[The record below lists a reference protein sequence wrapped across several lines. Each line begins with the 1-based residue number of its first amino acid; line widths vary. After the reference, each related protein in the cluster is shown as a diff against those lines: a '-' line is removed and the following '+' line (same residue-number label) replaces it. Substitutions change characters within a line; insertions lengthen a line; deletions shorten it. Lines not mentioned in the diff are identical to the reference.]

1 MDALPYFCTGY
12 SKGLIFPIMKKNYT
26 YIMKQFKDI
35 LASIALVVLLAMC
48 VGAPAFGQD
57 IDRSIRVNYIEGQIH
72 LDGILDEAEWQNADT
87 GTDFWQFFP
96 TDSAISVNPTEFRLL
111 YNDHTLYIGITARA
125 KSDNYIVSSLRRD
138 FSGTSNDNVTLM
150 FDTFSDGTTAYLF
163 GMTPYGVQREAF
175 VSEGGSGANPLNVT
189 WDQKWQV
196 ESKMHEDY
204 YILEAAIP
212 FSSMKF
218 REGETTWRV
227 KCYRW
232 DMQTNEQ
239 SSWARVPQNQ
249 MLSSLAFMGDMV
261 FEKPLGKSHTPFA
274 IIPYVNALADK
285 NFITGQTDQKL
296 KVGGDAKLAIGN
308 SMNLDITVHPDFSNV
323 EVDDIFT
330 NLTRFE
336 LFLPE
341 KRQFF
346 IDNSDLFGSYGDA
359 FNAAK
364 PFFSRRIGLSRDKNG
379 NLIENRILGGIRL
392 SGKIGQDWRLGI
404 LNIQTDSDKTSEIA
418 SNNNM
423 MVAVQRKMFSR
434 SNLGVFLINRQ
445 TFGEYDFVDPS
456 QEYNRVLGADYNLAS
471 ADNSWTGK
479 FYLHKSF
486 QPGDNRG
493 NLSSQAT
500 VTLMK
505 RKFRWILDWMY
516 VDEDFRADLGFVP
529 RTGILKNGNGFS
541 MNFYPKS
548 GPVSFH
554 RPGVMALYYWRP
566 DLDWKRADHTYM
578 LYYDVNFKDQ
588 AVLHFDYSNL
598 YTYLVFGF
606 DPTRSGGV
614 PIPGNTGY
622 NYNTFNV
629 TYQSNPAKRFSFN
642 TLTSGGEFF
651 NGQNFTAGGGI
662 TYRFQPWVLFTL
674 NTRYDAIRL
683 PEPHS
688 DANYW
693 LVTPKVDVTFTK
705 SVFWSTLIQYS
716 NQRDNLGINS
726 RLQWRFAPMSDL
738 YLVYND
744 NYFTNDFGP
753 KFRSINLKLS
763 YWLNI

>member
-1 MDALPYFCTGY
+1 
-12 SKGLIFPIMKKNYT
+12 MKHL
-26 YIMKQFKDI
+26 KDFS
-35 LASIALVVLLAMC
+35 ASITLLVLLAILN
-48 VGAPAFGQD
+48 GAPASGQD
-57 IDRSIRVNYIEGQIH
+57 IDRIIRVNYIEGQIH
-72 LDGILDEAEWQNADT
+72 LDGILDEAEWQNADS

-96 TDSAISVNPTEFRLL
+96 TDTAISVNPTEFRLL
-111 YNDHTLYIGITARA
+111 YNDHTLYIGIIAQA

-138 FSGTSNDNVTLM
+138 FSGTSNDNVTLI

-163 GMTPYGVQREAF
+163 GMTPYGVQREVF
-175 VSEGGSGANPLNVT
+175 VSEGGSGSNPFNVT

-196 ESKMHEDY
+196 ESKMHDDH

-218 REGETTWRV
+218 KEGETTWRV

-239 SSWARVPQNQ
+239 SSWVRVPQNQ
-249 MLSSLAFMGDMV
+249 MLSSLAFMGDMI

-285 NFITGQTDQKL
+285 NFITGQTDQKI

-308 SMNLDITVHPDFSNV
+308 SMNLDITINPDFSNV

-346 IDNSDLFGSYGDA
+346 IDNNDLFGSYGDA

-364 PFFSRRIGLSRDKNG
+364 PFFSRRIGLSRDKSG
-379 NLIENRILGGIRL
+379 NLVENRILGGVRL

-404 LNIQTDSDKTSEIA
+404 LNIQTDRDEAAEIA
-418 SNNNM
+418 ANNNM
-423 MVAVQRKMFSR
+423 MLAIQKKMFSR
-434 SNLGVFLINRQ
+434 SNLGLFLINRQ
-445 TFGEYDFVDPS
+445 TIGDYDFLDPS

-479 FYLHKSF
+479 FYFHKSF

-516 VDEDFRADLGFVP
+516 VDEDFKADLGFVP

-541 MNFYPKS
+541 LNFYPKN
-548 GPVSFH
+548 GPISLH
-554 RPGVMALYYWRP
+554 RPGLMALYYWRP

-578 LYYDVNFKDQ
+578 FYYDVNFKNQ
-588 AVLHFDYSNL
+588 AVFRFDYSNQ
-598 YTYLVFGF
+598 YTYLTWGF
-606 DPTRSGGV
+606 DPTRSGGA

-629 TYQSNPAKRFSFN
+629 TYQSNPAKKFSFN

-662 TYRFQPWVLFTL
+662 TYRFQPWVLLTL

-693 LVTPKVDVTFTK
+693 LVTPKVDVTFSK
-705 SVFWSTLIQYS
+705 SLFWSTLMQYS
-716 NQRDNLGINS
+716 NQRDNLGFNS
-726 RLQWRFAPMSDL
+726 RLQWRFAPLSDL

-744 NYFTNDFGP
+744 NYFTKDFGP

>member
-1 MDALPYFCTGY
+1 
-12 SKGLIFPIMKKNYT
+12 MKHL
-26 YIMKQFKDI
+26 KDFS
-35 LASIALVVLLAMC
+35 ASIALLVLLAILN
-48 VGAPAFGQD
+48 GAPASGQD

-72 LDGILDEAEWQNADT
+72 LDGILDEAEWQNADS

-96 TDSAISVNPTEFRLL
+96 TDTAISVNPTEFRLL
-111 YNDHTLYIGITARA
+111 YNDHTLYIGIIAQA

-138 FSGTSNDNVTLM
+138 FSGTSNDNVTLI

-163 GMTPYGVQREAF
+163 GMTPYGVQREVF
-175 VSEGGSGANPLNVT
+175 VSEGGSGSNPFNVT

-196 ESKMHEDY
+196 ESKMHDDH

-218 REGETTWRV
+218 KEGETTWRV

-239 SSWARVPQNQ
+239 SSWVRVPQNQ
-249 MLSSLAFMGDMV
+249 MLSSLAFMGDMI

-285 NFITGQTDQKL
+285 NFITGQTDQKI

-308 SMNLDITVHPDFSNV
+308 SMNLDITINPDFSNV

-346 IDNSDLFGSYGDA
+346 IDNNDLFGSYGDA

-364 PFFSRRIGLSRDKNG
+364 PFFSRRIGLSRDKSG
-379 NLIENRILGGIRL
+379 NLVENRILGGVRL

-404 LNIQTDSDKTSEIA
+404 LNIQTDRDEAAEIA
-418 SNNNM
+418 ANNNM
-423 MVAVQRKMFSR
+423 MLAIQKKMFSR
-434 SNLGVFLINRQ
+434 SNLGLFLINRQ
-445 TFGEYDFVDPS
+445 TIGDYDFLDPS

-479 FYLHKSF
+479 FYFHKSF

-516 VDEDFRADLGFVP
+516 VDEDFKADLGFVP

-541 MNFYPKS
+541 LNFYPKN
-548 GPVSFH
+548 GPISLH
-554 RPGVMALYYWRP
+554 RPGLMALYYWRP

-578 LYYDVNFKDQ
+578 FYYDVNFKNQ
-588 AVLHFDYSNL
+588 AVFRFDYSNQ
-598 YTYLVFGF
+598 YTYLTWGF
-606 DPTRSGGV
+606 DPTRSGGA

-629 TYQSNPAKRFSFN
+629 TYQSNPAKKFSFN

-662 TYRFQPWVLFTL
+662 TYRFQPWVLLTL

-693 LVTPKVDVTFTK
+693 LVTPKVDVTFSK
-705 SVFWSTLIQYS
+705 SLFWSTLMQYS
-716 NQRDNLGINS
+716 NQRDNLGFNS
-726 RLQWRFAPMSDL
+726 RLQWRFAPLSDL

-744 NYFTNDFGP
+744 NYFTKDFGP